1 MPNPSRANDQGRPC
15 RRRTVPSVGDVRRA
29 YRAAADTY
37 IGLFDGVD
45 NVHPEDV
52 AFIEQHLG
60 SEVGGVLD
68 AGCGPGH
75 LTAHLCD
82 LGVRAMGVD
91 FTPEF
96 IDHARNAHPGA
107 QFRLGSLSDLAEPD
121 GAFAGVLAWYSLIH
135 LPPDAIDPVL
145 AELRRV
151 TATGGILVVG
161 FFTASEVVEF
171 DHKVTPAYY
180 WPVDAL
186 SGRLAAVG
194 FAELDRSTRQHDL
207 ATGTRAHAAIAA
219 VAC

>member
-1 MPNPSRANDQGRPC
+1 M
-15 RRRTVPSVGDVRRA
+15 GDVRRA

-37 IGLFDGVD
+37 IGLVDGVD

-96 IDHARNAHPGA
+96 IDHARNAHPCA

-121 GAFAGVLAWYSLIH
+121 GA
-135 LPPDAIDPVL
+135 
-145 AELRRV
+145 
-151 TATGGILVVG
+151 
-161 FFTASEVVEF
+161 
-171 DHKVTPAYY
+171 
-180 WPVDAL
+180 
-186 SGRLAAVG
+186 

-207 ATGTRAHAAIAA
+207 ATGTRAHAAIAV
-219 VAC
+219 VAR